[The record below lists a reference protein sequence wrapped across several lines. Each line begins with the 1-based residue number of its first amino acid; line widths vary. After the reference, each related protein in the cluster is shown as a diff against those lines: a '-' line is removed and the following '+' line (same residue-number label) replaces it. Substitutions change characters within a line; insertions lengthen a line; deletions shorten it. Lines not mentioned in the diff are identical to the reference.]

1 MEAEVFLLGHWKDY
15 DELETS
21 LSMSELIATLGAMHE
36 KENRQNKFL
45 AAIQGIDLSEQSKNT
60 NEDSGVSTLQ
70 DIEAR
75 AHARL
80 TGNATESMAIQQG
93 FDGSDGLDYTIVGL
107 D

>member
-1 MEAEVFLLGHWKDY
+1 LEAEVFLLGHWKDY
-15 DELETS
+15 DELENS

-45 AAIQGIDLSEQSKNT
+45 AAIQGIDLSEQSKT
-60 NEDSGVSTLQ
+60 SDDTGATSLQ

-75 AHARL
+75 VHARL
-80 TGNATESMAIQQG
+80 TGNKTESMAIQQG
-93 FDGSDGLDYTIVGL
+93 FDGSDGLGYSIVGL